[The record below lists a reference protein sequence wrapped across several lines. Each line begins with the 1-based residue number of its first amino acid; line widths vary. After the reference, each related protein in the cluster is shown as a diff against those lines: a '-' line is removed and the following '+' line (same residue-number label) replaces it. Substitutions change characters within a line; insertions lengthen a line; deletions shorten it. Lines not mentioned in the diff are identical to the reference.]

1 MKLKNVADIYPLAP
15 MQQGVLFHNLYDPG
29 AAMYFEIIT
38 WTIHGE
44 VNIEAFATAWQSVVE
59 RHPVLRS
66 FFVWEGLDE
75 PLQVVRK
82 QVKLPLTF
90 EDWRGLDPEVQQEK
104 VEEFYAQERARG
116 FDLATPPLMRIALIQ
131 LADDVYR
138 FVWSYHHVLIDGWSS
153 SVIFN
158 DAFHFYETLVQGYEL
173 KVEPGR
179 PFRDYIVW
187 LRKQDLSEA
196 ETYWRNTLRD
206 FAEPTSFG
214 VGNGKASAT
223 HTYAEEQLY
232 LSAETSEALQAFSR
246 RHQLT
251 LNTVFQGAWAMLLNR
266 YSGARDVVF
275 GVAVSGRPP
284 ELPEVESIVGMLVNT
299 LPARIEVTPGA
310 TLLPWLREIQERQ
323 VTMRKYEYTPLMQI
337 QAWSEVPK
345 GTQLFESIVG
355 FENHPI
361 DTSLGSR
368 SGKAELRDIIHYH
381 HATGYALN
389 VMIDPGRE
397 LLLKIMYDVGRF
409 EAADIRQI
417 LNHFQQLLESSIAN
431 PEAKLDELEMLT
443 PGERNQLI
451 TEWSGARTAYPR
463 ESSIQEL
470 FEAEVER
477 APEAVAV
484 IFGEQQLTYRE
495 LNERANQLAHH
506 LRGLGVGPDTL
517 VGLCLERSLEL
528 IVGLLGILKA
538 GGAYAPLDPNYPPE
552 RLAFMLEDSAAPV
565 LLTEKW
571 FADILPAKS
580 KIVCIDSDWEQIAR
594 SSTDNPANQ
603 NSADSLAYLMYTSGS
618 TGQPK
623 GIGIPHRGVV
633 RLVRNTNYYDFGPDE
648 TLLQLAPIS
657 FDASTFE
664 VWGSLLNGGR
674 LVVMPPDAP
683 SLEELARA
691 LQQHGITTLFL
702 TTGLFHL
709 MTDGQLESLLGLRRL
724 LSGGEVLSP
733 QAVHKVLEA
742 DSALTFCDIY
752 GPTENTTFSTF
763 YPMQSGASFGATVP
777 IGKPINNTQV
787 YVLDSELRPTPAGVP
802 GELYL
807 GGDGL
812 ARGYHN
818 RPELTGERFVPD
830 PFSGVR
836 GARLYRTGDRVRFL
850 SGGNIEFLG
859 RFDYQVKV
867 RGFRI
872 ELGEIENVLA
882 GHEAIKEV
890 IVELRGEVSEEKRLI
905 AYVVSESDADLSTED
920 LRDYLSMR
928 LPDYMVPNSFVML
941 ERMPLTSNG
950 KVDRKALPE
959 PDTQRPELAESY
971 VAPRTQVEQQISE
984 IWSSM
989 LGIDLVGINDNFFE
1003 LGGHSLL
1010 ATQLASTVRKQFQ
1023 IELPLHVIFDSPTV
1037 AEMAAHVEALSST
1050 EPESSVQVI
1059 APVARERALP
1069 LSFAQRRMWFLNQL
1083 EPESAY
1089 YNVPLAMKLTG
1100 RLNTDAL
1107 EQAINEVIRRHEV
1120 LRTTIVAG
1128 DGEPA
1133 QVINEDVRLA
1143 VTVEDISEEGEDR
1156 ASELAAEE
1164 STKPFDL
1171 SRWPLL
1177 RLRLLK
1183 LGPEDHVVLFTMH
1196 HIISDGWSMGVF
1208 VREVAALYAA
1218 FVEGKPS
1225 PLPELPLQY
1234 ADFAAWQQESLRGRV
1249 LEDHFDYWKQQ
1260 LSGAPTILDLPTD
1273 KARPAIQKFRG
1284 ANEAF
1289 SASKNVTEQLL
1300 ALSRQ
1305 EGATLFMTLLAAFNV
1320 LLYRYTGQADILT
1333 GAPIANRNRAEIEGL
1348 IGFFVNTLALRAQME
1363 SDKSFRSL
1371 LRQIRATTL
1380 SAYAHQDLPFE
1391 KLVQELHP
1399 ERDMSRSPLFQVMLV
1414 LQNAPQQALELPG
1427 LTLSVFETKSRTAKF
1442 DLMMTIVEGADGLT
1456 GELEYDTDL
1465 FDAITIKRM
1474 LGHFQT
1480 LLQSVV
1486 AQPDQRL
1493 AEYSLTAPEEQ
1504 QLLAEWNA
1512 TDAEY
1517 ARDTCLHQ
1525 LFELQVDRTPE
1536 AACLIGDGV
1545 SLTYRELDQR
1555 ANQLAHRLI
1564 REGIG
1569 PETRVGIL
1577 MERSV
1582 TQAIALLG
1590 VLKAGACYVPLDPDF
1605 PSERLH
1611 YMIDDA
1617 NVALILTQTPLANDL
1632 RNSEKS
1638 LLDTVSTTSGNGWV
1652 RSHVATGP
1660 TQTRLNAAHPP
1671 ATAGGTDRVQGVLCL
1686 DECAAELARES
1697 TARPAAHVTSDNLA
1711 YVIYTSGS
1719 TGRPKGAM
1727 LQHRSIVNCIEWMQ
1741 RTYQLDQR
1749 DRFLFKT
1756 TLNFDPSIWE
1766 FFWPLMVGAQV
1777 ILVTP
1782 EAQSNPALLVEA
1794 ILRHEA
1800 TVVYLVPSLLTHFL
1814 EEPKLDQIHSLR
1826 YLICGGESLAHETVE
1841 RCYERLP
1848 NVELHH
1854 SYGPTET
1861 SIAASETICRTDCSR
1876 RITPIGRPLAN
1887 VRLYVL
1893 DESMQPVPIGVRGE
1907 LYIGGECVGR
1917 GYLNQPALTAERFGP
1932 DPFSVEAGARL
1943 YRTGDVVRYLP
1954 DGQLEFIGRADEQV
1968 KIRGMRIELGEIEAV
1983 LDEQNGVNKAAVM
1996 VHSQASG
2003 DKRLVAYV
2011 TPMPGQ
2017 VLSSEELRHSLKE
2030 QLPDYMVPATF
2041 VMMDQMP
2048 LMPNGKINRRAL
2060 PAPESPTESTNGF
2073 VAPRNSVEELL
2084 SEIWTEVL
2092 GVARVSTNRN
2102 FFELGGHSLLAT
2114 RVTSRVR
2121 EMFGVELPV
2130 RSIFETPTIS
2140 GMSRKILADM
2150 FGGRL
2155 EQPRQ
2160 IKSVPR
2166 DGDVALSFAQ
2176 ERLWFL
2182 EQLESAGAAYHI
2194 PMIVRIEGQLD
2205 VEALQNT
2212 LAELV
2217 RRHESLRT
2225 TFINVDGEPRQSIA
2239 ASMEV
2244 DLPIIDLRTLPENER
2259 DEAAARYSS
2268 EQAQQPFDLS
2278 SGPLLR
2284 ATLLRLSTTTHVFA
2298 LTLHHIISDG
2308 WSAGVIVR
2316 EAAALYEAYAAGKES
2331 PLEELPLQ
2339 YADYTVWQR
2348 DWLQAEVLENQLGY
2362 WRNLLRDLPA
2372 AVELPTDYPRP
2383 TVQSFRGDI
2392 INFSLTPELTAKLK
2406 EISRQHNVTLF
2417 MTLLAAFRI
2426 LLYRST
2432 GQETIAIGTPIAN
2445 RQDSAFEDLIGFFV
2459 NTLALRIDVT
2469 GDMTFKELLTHVR
2482 EVTLGA
2488 YAHQDV
2494 PFEKL
2499 VEELQPE
2506 RVRNLHPL
2514 FQVMFAMQNA
2524 PLGALDLPGLTFSPQ
2539 EFEHGATRFD
2549 LECHMREIDNRL
2561 QGQLVFSTD
2570 LFRRESAERMLKH
2583 FENLLEGITADARIA
2598 TLSLFTEAEQ
2608 QQLIAAW
2615 HGPVAEFPRDKCI
2628 HQLFEAQVEQTP
2640 DDVALVFHDEELTY
2654 RELDQRATQLARYL
2668 RKQGVGPDMVVGV
2681 CIERSLEM
2689 LVGVLGVLK
2698 AGGACLGLD
2707 PAYPQERLQL
2717 MLDDARVNVLVTQ
2730 ESFSNRFEGQKSVL
2744 DTVSTIC
2751 DSGWVRSQAA
2761 TDLINTRLNAAHP
2774 PATAGGTDCVIGRS
2788 QIFID
2793 RDWPEISAEG
2803 EAELPSNMSTDQLAF
2818 VVFTSGSTGRPKGVA
2833 ITHTALANLITW
2845 NAARN
2850 TAKPQPR
2857 TLQFASLSFDVSFQE
2872 IFSTWAA
2879 GGTLV
2884 IADQDMRHDPKV
2896 LLRALTEQRIQS
2908 VDVPYVALQYLSE
2921 IATTENIA
2929 LPDLRYFIA
2938 AGEQL
2943 KITPTIRR
2951 FFEQLGDCAVDN
2963 HYGPSETHVVCTYML
2978 EGPPSTWPELPPIG
2992 KPMNNARIY
3001 VLDKQ
3006 MQPAPFNAVGEV
3018 YIGGAQLA
3026 RGYLNQPALTA
3037 ERFIPDPFSSNEPG
3051 RRLYR
3056 TGDLARLRPDGNFE
3070 FIGRNDFQIKLR
3082 GHRIELGE
3090 VELAL
3095 RREQLV
3101 REAVVKTHT
3110 NVRGEASLVAYLLV
3124 EPDSRLQL
3132 NELQER
3138 LEEQLPPYMIP
3149 SAFVVLDEF
3158 PLTPNGKLDR
3168 RALRATDD
3176 LLQISYTGYVAPR
3189 TPHEEMV
3196 AAIWAEVLNLARV
3209 GVTDNFFR
3217 LGGHSLLATR
3227 VMSRVR
3233 KAFGIEVPLHKLFE
3247 APTVVRFTEEILAAL
3262 AAGPEHEPLPLIEH
3276 VPDTEAPLSYEQERL
3291 WVWDQFNPGST
3302 IYNLTN
3308 AFRLHGPL
3316 NSTALERSFN
3326 EIVRRHDALRTTF
3339 QASKQGPR
3347 QLVSPWTPFSLP
3359 LTDLSKLTEV
3369 EKEAELKRR
3378 QEMHARHNFDL
3389 ARGPLMIV
3397 SLLRL
3402 GEEEHVALIT
3412 MHHIISDGWSAGV
3425 LLHEVTSLY
3434 EAFNMD
3440 RPSPLGELPI
3450 QYPDFA
3456 LWQRRWLE
3464 TRSLAYWTKQL
3475 DPLPPAIEL
3484 PRDYERPDTMTFR
3497 GNSIFFNIPGELL
3510 ANLQTLSRRQNVT
3523 LYMTLLAA
3531 FKTLL
3536 HRYSGQT
3543 DIVVGGISANRTQ
3556 IELEKLIGFFVN
3568 MMVLRTDVSGDP
3580 KFTELLQRVRE
3591 VTLDAYAHQH
3601 TPYAALVT
3609 ELKVKREWNR
3619 NPLFQVV
3626 FVLQNAALGEVEV
3639 RGLSVSPLPLESDFS
3654 PFDLLISLWERDGAI
3669 EGTVAYSE
3677 ELFKRETIEL
3687 LFDRYRNLLESIVA
3701 NPEEHLSQL
3710 GLHGYVDSADYAL
3723 PQFLT
3728 ELRPREMDKLLMKI
3742 EAAGD

>member
-1 MKLKNVADIYPLAP
+1 MKLKNVEDIYPLAP

-44 VNIEAFATAWQSVVE
+44 VNIEAFEKAWKRVVD
-59 RHPVLRS
+59 RHQILRT

-82 QVKLPLTF
+82 HVKLPLTY
-90 EDWRGLDPEVQQEK
+90 EDWRGLTPEVQQEK
-104 VEEFYAQERARG
+104 VLEFFAKERARG
-116 FDLATPPLMRIALIQ
+116 FDLSTPPLMRVALIQ
-131 LADDVYR
+131 LEDDIYR
-138 FVWSYHHVLIDGWSS
+138 FVWSYHHVLIDGWSV

-158 DAFHFYETLVQGYEL
+158 DAFNFYEALVQGYEL

-187 LRKQDLSEA
+187 LRKQNLSEA
-196 ETYWRNTLRD
+196 ENFWRNTLRG
-206 FAEPTSFG
+206 FAEPTAFG
-214 VGNGKASAT
+214 VSSGKSSAT
-223 HTYAEEQLY
+223 HTYVEEQLY
-232 LSAETSEALQAFSR
+232 LSAETSEALQAFSQ
-246 RHQLT
+246 RHKLT
-251 LNTVFQGAWAMLLNR
+251 LNTIFQGAWAMLLNR
-266 YSGARDVVF
+266 YSGTRDVVF

-284 ELPEVESIVGMLVNT
+284 DLPEVESMVGMLVNT
-299 LPARIEVTPGA
+299 LPARIEVTTGA
-310 TLLPWLREIQERQ
+310 TLLSWLRQIQEQQ

-337 QAWSEVPK
+337 QGWSEVPK

-361 DTSLGSR
+361 DTSLGNR
-368 SGKAELRDIIHYH
+368 SGKAELRDVVHYH

-409 EAADIRQI
+409 DALAVRQM
-417 LNHFQQLLESSIAN
+417 LGHFQQLLESSVAN
-431 PEAKLDELEMLT
+431 PGVKLDELEMLT
-443 PGERNQLI
+443 PGERNQLLA
-451 TEWSGARTAYPR
+451 EWSGSRTAYPR
-463 ESSIQEL
+463 ESTIQEL

-477 APEAVAV
+477 SPGAVAV
-484 IFGEQQLTYRE
+484 IFGDDKLTYRE
-495 LNERANQLAHH
+495 LNERANQLAHY

-517 VGLCLERSLEL
+517 VGLCLERSFEL

-538 GGAYAPLDPNYPPE
+538 GGAYAPLDPTYPPE
-552 RLAFMLEDSAAPV
+552 RLAFMLKDSAAPV

-580 KIVCIDSDWEQIAR
+580 KIVCIDTDWDRIAA
-594 SSTDNPANQ
+594 SSTDNPVNQ
-603 NSADSLAYLMYTSGS
+603 NSADSLAYLIYTSGS
-618 TGQPK
+618 TGRPK

-633 RLVRNTNYYDFGPDE
+633 RLVRNTNYYDFGPGE

-683 SLEELARA
+683 SLEELAGA

-709 MTDGQLESLLGLRRL
+709 MTNGHLESLLGLRRL

-733 QAVHKVLEA
+733 QAVKQVLEA

-763 YPMQSGASFGATVP
+763 YPMQSGATFGTTVP
-777 IGKPINNTQV
+777 IGKPINNTLA
-787 YVLDSELRPTPAGVP
+787 YVLDGELRPTPAGVP

-818 RPELTGERFVPD
+818 RPELTAERFVPD
-830 PFSGVR
+830 AFSGVP

-850 SGGNIEFLG
+850 PDGNIEFIG

-882 GHEAIKEV
+882 GHDAIKEV
-890 IVELRGEVSEEKRLI
+890 IVEMRGEVSEEKRLI
-905 AYVVSESDADLSTED
+905 AYVVSKPDTELSTEE
-920 LRDYLSMR
+920 LREYLSAR
-928 LPDYMVPNSFVML
+928 LPDYMVPNSFMML

-959 PDTQRPELAESY
+959 PDSQRPELAESY

-989 LGIDLVGINDNFFE
+989 LGIDLVGVNDNFFE

-1010 ATQLASTVRKQFQ
+1010 ATQLASAVRKTFQ

-1037 AEMAAHVEALSST
+1037 AEMAEHVSAISST
-1050 EPESSVQVI
+1050 EHESSVEVI
-1059 APVARERALP
+1059 APATRERALP

-1089 YNVPLAMKLTG
+1089 YNVPLAMRLTG

-1107 EQAINEVIRRHEV
+1107 EKAINEVVRRHEV
-1120 LRTTIVAG
+1120 FRTTFETR
-1128 DGEPA
+1128 DGEPV
-1133 QVINEDVRLA
+1133 QVINEGVHL
-1143 VTVEDISEEGEDR
+1143 VLTVEDISGEGEDR
-1156 ASELAAEE
+1156 AGELATEE

-1171 SRWPLL
+1171 SSGPLL
-1177 RLRLLK
+1177 RMRLLK
-1183 LGPEDHVVLFTMH
+1183 LGPEDFVALFTVH
-1196 HIISDGWSMGVF
+1196 HIISDGWSMGVL

-1225 PLPELPLQY
+1225 PLPELPIQY
-1234 ADFAAWQQESLRGRV
+1234 ADFAAWQQEWLTGSV
-1249 LEDHFDYWKQQ
+1249 LDDQLEYWKKQ
-1260 LSGAPTILDLPTD
+1260 LSGAPAVLDLPTD
-1273 KARPAIQKFRG
+1273 KPRPAMQKFRG
-1284 ANEAF
+1284 ANEMF
-1289 SASKNVTEQLL
+1289 SVPKNVTEQLQT
-1300 ALSRQ
+1300 LSRQ

-1320 LLYRYTGQADILT
+1320 LLYRYTGQNDILL
-1333 GAPIANRNRAEIEGL
+1333 GSPIANRNRAEIEGL
-1348 IGFFVNTLALRAQME
+1348 IGFFVNTLVLRAQME
-1363 SDKSFRSL
+1363 SEESFLSL
-1371 LRQIRATTL
+1371 LRQIRSTTL
-1380 SAYAHQDLPFE
+1380 DAYAHQDLPFE
-1391 KLVQELHP
+1391 KLVQELQP

-1414 LQNAPQQALELPG
+1414 LQNASRQAFELPG
-1427 LTLSVFETKSRTAKF
+1427 LTLSAFETKSRTAKF
-1442 DLMMTIVEGADGLT
+1442 DLIMTLVEGTDGLV

-1465 FDAITIKRM
+1465 FDATTIKRM
-1474 LGHFQT
+1474 LEHFQT
-1480 LLQSVV
+1480 LLESI
-1486 AQPDQRL
+1486 AAHPDQRL
-1493 AEYSLTAPEEQ
+1493 MEHSLMAPEEQ
-1504 QLLAEWNA
+1504 RLLAEWNA
-1512 TDAEY
+1512 TNVDY
-1517 ARDTCLHQ
+1517 PRDLCMHE
-1525 LFELQVDRTPE
+1525 LFEVQAVRTPD
-1536 AACLIGDGV
+1536 AVALISGQERI
-1545 SLTYRELDQR
+1545 TYRELNER
-1555 ANQLAHRLI
+1555 ANRLAHHLRKL
-1564 REGIG
+1564 GAG
-1569 PETRVGIL
+1569 PESLVGVFL
-1577 MERSV
+1577 ERSTSLIV
-1582 TQAIALLG
+1582 ALLG
-1590 VLKAGACYVPLDPDF
+1590 VLKAGASYVALDPAY
-1605 PSERLH
+1605 PRERLRF
-1611 YMIDDA
+1611 MLEDA
-1617 NVALILTQTPLANDL
+1617 GAKVLLTQESL
-1632 RNSEKS
+1632 RNELPSHDARVVY
-1638 LLDTVSTTSGNGWV
+1638 LDTEWQNI
-1652 RSHVATGP
+1652 
-1660 TQTRLNAAHPP
+1660 
-1671 ATAGGTDRVQGVLCL
+1671 
-1686 DECAAELARES
+1686 AAENSENP
-1697 TARPAAHVTSDNLA
+1697 TINIGPASLA
-1711 YVIYTSGS
+1711 YLIYTSGS
-1719 TGRPKGAM
+1719 TGKPKGAAIEHQSAVTMVQWARDFFTADQLSGVLASTSVCFDLSIFEIFVPLASGGKVM
-1727 LQHRSIVNCIEWMQ
+1727 LAANALELPTLDAANEVTLINTVPSAMAELVHMGGVPGSVRIVNLAGEPLQ
-1741 RTYQLDQR
+1741 KVLV
-1749 DRFLFKT
+1749 DRIYEL
-1756 TLNFDPSIWE
+1756 
-1766 FFWPLMVGAQV
+1766 
-1777 ILVTP
+1777 
-1782 EAQSNPALLVEA
+1782 
-1794 ILRHEA
+1794 
-1800 TVVYLVPSLLTHFL
+1800 
-1814 EEPKLDQIHSLR
+1814 
-1826 YLICGGESLAHETVE
+1826 ETVDQVVN
-1841 RCYERLP
+1841 L
-1848 NVELHH
+1848 
-1854 SYGPTET
+1854 YGP
-1861 SIAASETICRTDCSR
+1861 SEDTTYSTWARIEKGDSR
-1876 RITPIGRPLAN
+1876 APTIGRPIAN
-1887 VRLYVL
+1887 TQVYVL
-1893 DESMQPVPIGVRGE
+1893 DARQQPVPICVVGE
-1907 LYIGGECVGR
+1907 LYISGAGLAR
-1917 GYLNQPALTAERFGP
+1917 GYLDRPELTAEKFVP
-1932 DPFSVEAGARL
+1932 NPFASEPGARM
-1943 YRTGDVVRYLP
+1943 YRTGDLVRYVA
-1954 DGQLEFIGRADEQV
+1954 DGRLEFTGRCDQQV
-1968 KIRGMRIELGEIEAV
+1968 KIRGFRIEPGEVEA
-1983 LDEQNGVNKAAVM
+1983 LLSQQDGVNMNAVM
-1996 VHSQASG
+1996 VHSQANG

-2011 TPMPGQ
+2011 TSMPGR
-2017 VLSSEELRHSLKE
+2017 VLSSEDLRRRLKE
-2030 QLPDYMVPATF
+2030 QLPDYMVPSTF
-2041 VMMDQMP
+2041 VMLDQMP
-2048 LMPNGKINRRAL
+2048 LTPNGKINRRAL
-2060 PAPESPTESTNGF
+2060 PAPEPPVEATDSF

-2121 EMFGVELPV
+2121 EMFGVDLPV

-2155 EQPRQ
+2155 EQLRQ

-2166 DGDVALSFAQ
+2166 DGDLPLSFAQ

-2182 EQLESAGAAYHI
+2182 EQFESAGAAYHI
-2194 PMIVRIEGQLD
+2194 PMIVRIEGKLD

-2239 ASMEV
+2239 ASMKV
-2244 DLPIIDLRTLPENER
+2244 DLPIIDLSTVPENER
-2259 DEAAARYSS
+2259 DEAAVRYSS

-2284 ATLLRLSTTTHVFA
+2284 ATLLRLSAQTHVFA

-2308 WSAGVIVR
+2308 WSAGVLVR
-2316 EAAALYEAYAAGKES
+2316 EAAALYEAYVAAKES
-2331 PLEELPLQ
+2331 PLEELPVQ
-2339 YADYTVWQR
+2339 YADYAVWQR
-2348 DWLQAEVLENQLGY
+2348 EWLRDEVLQTQLQY
-2362 WRNLLRDLPA
+2362 WRHRLADLPVA
-2372 AVELPTDYPRP
+2372 IELPTDHARP
-2383 TVQSFRGDI
+2383 PVQSFRGDI

-2406 EISRQHNVTLF
+2406 AISKQEDVTLF

-2432 GQETIAIGTPIAN
+2432 GEETMAIGTPIAN
-2445 RQDSAFEDLIGFFV
+2445 RQHSAIEGLIGFFV

-2469 GDMTFKELLTHVR
+2469 GDMTVRELLAHVR

-2506 RVRNLHPL
+2506 RVRNIHPL
-2514 FQVMFAMQNA
+2514 FQVMFAVQNA
-2524 PLGALDLPGLTFSPQ
+2524 PLGALDLPGLTFSAQ

-2561 QGQLVFSTD
+2561 SGQLVFSTD

-2583 FENLLEGITADARIA
+2583 FENLLDGLTADSQIA
-2598 TLSLFTEAEQ
+2598 TLPLFTEVEK
-2608 QQLIAAW
+2608 QQLSAASQ
-2615 HGPVAEFPRDKCI
+2615 GPVTEFPQDKCI

-2640 DDVALVFHDEELTY
+2640 DDVALVFHEEELSY

-2668 RKQGVGPDMVVGV
+2668 RQQGVGPDVVVGV

-2689 LVGVLGVLK
+2689 MVGVLGVLK
-2698 AGGACLGLD
+2698 AGGAYLGLD

-2730 ESFSNRFEGQKSVL
+2730 ERFANRF
-2744 DTVSTIC
+2744 
-2751 DSGWVRSQAA
+2751 DS
-2761 TDLINTRLNAAHP
+2761 IEK
-2774 PATAGGTDCVIGRS
+2774 IY
-2788 QIFID
+2788 ID
-2793 RDWPEISAEG
+2793 KDWPEIVAERK
-2803 EAELPSNMSTDQLAF
+2803 APLPADMSTDQLAF

-2833 ITHTALANLITW
+2833 LTHVALANLITW
-2845 NAARN
+2845 QAARN
-2850 TAKPQPR
+2850 PAKPQPR

-2872 IFSTWAA
+2872 IFSTWVA

-2884 IADQDMRHDPKV
+2884 IADQEMRHDPRA
-2896 LLRALTEQRIQS
+2896 LLHVLTEQRINS
-2908 VDVPYVALQYLSE
+2908 VDVPYVMLQYLSE
-2921 IATTENIA
+2921 IATTEKVA
-2929 LPDLRYFIA
+2929 LPGLRYFIA

-2951 FFEQLGDCAVDN
+2951 FFEKLSDCAVDN

-2978 EGPPSTWPELPPIG
+2978 DGPPSTWPELPPIG

-3006 MQPAPFNAVGEV
+3006 MQPVPFGVVGEV

-3037 ERFIPDPFSSNEPG
+3037 ERFVPDPFSEPG

-3056 TGDLARLRPDGNFE
+3056 TGDLARLRSDGNFE

-3090 VELAL
+3090 VEAAL
-3095 RREQLV
+3095 RREKFV
-3101 REAVVKTHT
+3101 REAVVKTHQT
-3110 NVRGEASLVAYLLV
+3110 ARGEKSLVAYLLV

-3138 LEEQLPPYMIP
+3138 LEKQLPPYMIP
-3149 SAFVVLDEF
+3149 SAFVCLDEF

-3176 LLQISYTGYVAPR
+3176 LMQTSYTGYVAPR

-3196 AAIWAEVLNLARV
+3196 ADIWAEVLTLARV
-3209 GVTDNFFR
+3209 GATDNFFH

-3233 KAFGIEVPLHKLFE
+3233 KAFGIDLPLYKLFE
-3247 APTVVRFTEEILAAL
+3247 APTVARFTEEILAAL
-3262 AAGPEHEPLPLIEH
+3262 TVEPEQEPLPPIEH
-3276 VPDTEAPLSYEQERL
+3276 VPDIEAPLSFEQERL

-3302 IYNLTN
+3302 IYNLSN
-3308 AFRLHGPL
+3308 AFRLHGQL
-3316 NSTALERSFN
+3316 NTEALERSFN
-3326 EIVRRHDALRTTF
+3326 EVVRRHDALRTTF
-3339 QASKQGPR
+3339 HKSKQGPR
-3347 QLVSPWTPFSLP
+3347 QIVSPWTPMSLRV
-3359 LTDLSKLTEV
+3359 TDVSQLTEA
-3369 EKEAELKRR
+3369 EKAAEMKRQ

-3389 ARGPLMIV
+3389 SRGPLMLL

-3402 GEEEHVALIT
+3402 SEEEHVVLIT

-3425 LLHEVTSLY
+3425 LLHEVTRFY

-3440 RPSPLGELPI
+3440 RPSPLSELPI

-3456 LWQRRWLE
+3456 RWQRRWVE
-3464 TRSLAYWTKQL
+3464 THSLPYWTKQL

-3484 PRDYERPDTMTFR
+3484 PCDYERPDPMTFR

-3510 ANLQTLSRRQNVT
+3510 ANLQALSRRENVT

-3543 DIVVGGISANRTQ
+3543 DVVIGGGSANRTQ

-3568 MMVLRTDVSGDP
+3568 MLVLRTDVSGNP

-3591 VTLDAYAHQH
+3591 VTLGAYAHQH

-3626 FVLQNAALGEVEV
+3626 FILQNAPLGEVEV
-3639 RGLSVSPLPLESDFS
+3639 RGLSVSPVPLKSDFS
-3654 PFDLLISLWERDGAI
+3654 PFDLLVSLWERDDAI

-3701 NPEEHLSQL
+3701 NPEERLSQL
-3710 GLHGYVDSADYAL
+3710 ELHGHVETADYKL
-3723 PQFLT
+3723 PEFLT
-3728 ELRPREMDKLLMKI
+3728 DLSLREMDKLLVEIKEI
-3742 EAAGD
+3742 SGD